1 MLKSVLEAVNQKV
14 AFTALEE
21 RIRDC
26 FLTGRSSRNLQWTFF
41 INRWVVHDDITVLWY
56 IFFGSHSLLWH
67 DYNHP
72 SSHRHLRSNR
82 ICSFLY
88 TLSLL
93 TVRFVKKNNLFLS
106 TREAYVFFL
115 SDINTVVLKLTIQII
130 CSCSYF
136 ANPHSSH
143 ISSHISLF
151 CHQINFHEAIFVTK
165 LLSWRNIWS
174 FQKVATVCV
183 IYFVGKYF
191 FSISTFFFPPVCM
204 LCFSHILIIT
214 LFWVWIVLSFHI
226 FQALEVM
233 LPHWISAWVVAVHA
247 SLLLVLNFCFKLKN
261 KSQLKRGVCF
271 LKKIDLQPVSN
282 YKFCFSFNSL
292 SMTHWNVSFTSSYFQ
307 HNRTFCHQS
316 HWLFSQQG
324 KM

>member
-26 FLTGRSSRNLQWTFF
+26 FLTGRSCRNLQWTFF

-56 IFFGSHSLLWH
+56 IFCGSHSLLWH
-67 DYNHP
+67 DYNNP
-72 SSHRHLRSNR
+72 ASHRHLRSNR

-93 TVRFVKKNNLFLS
+93 TVGFEKKNNLFLS
-106 TREAYVFFL
+106 TREVYVFFL

-191 FSISTFFFPPVCM
+191 FSISTFFSPQSVCYVFLTSWLS
-204 LCFSHILIIT
+204 LCSEFGLYYPFI
-214 LFWVWIVLSFHI
+214 SFRHWKSCCRI
-226 FQALEVM
+226 GFQ
-233 LPHWISAWVVAVHA
+233 P
-247 SLLLVLNFCFKLKN
+247 
-261 KSQLKRGVCF
+261 G
-271 LKKIDLQPVSN
+271 
-282 YKFCFSFNSL
+282 
-292 SMTHWNVSFTSSYFQ
+292 
-307 HNRTFCHQS
+307 
-316 HWLFSQQG
+316 
-324 KM
+324 